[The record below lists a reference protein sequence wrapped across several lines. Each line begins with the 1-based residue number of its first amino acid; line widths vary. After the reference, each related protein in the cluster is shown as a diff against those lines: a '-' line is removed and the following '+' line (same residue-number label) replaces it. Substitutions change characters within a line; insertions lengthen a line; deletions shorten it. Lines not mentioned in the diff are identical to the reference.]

1 VKILPGKTA
10 DNWKEA
16 ATLAFQEAG
25 AEGMSTDIVDM
36 FTSLANDH
44 RMSSEADT
52 GIKPP
57 GGRSEG
63 LFLCRRYG
71 NKATW
76 RAERGFVPVPKLH
89 AGNLGTGVF
98 CALRQSSFLYAFNS
112 SLLQMTQST

>member
-63 LFLCRRYG
+63 LFLCRSFMP
-71 NKATW
+71 ATW
-76 RAERGFVPVPKLH
+76 ERVYFVH
-89 AGNLGTGVF
+89 CGNPLS
-98 CALRQSSFLYAFNS
+98 C
-112 SLLQMTQST
+112 MPSTPHFFR

>member
-1 VKILPGKTA
+1 MKILPGKTA

-36 FTSLANDH
+36 FTSLANDP
-44 RMSSEADT
+44 RICSEADKT
-52 GIKPP
+52 IGATI
-57 GGRSEG
+57 RS
-63 LFLCRRYG
+63 RYG

-98 CALRQSSFLYAFNS
+98 CALRQSSFMYAFNS
-112 SLLQMTQST
+112 SLLQMTQSTCLLLTTTI